1 MAEIVLNFQNPF
13 ILYLTSL
20 TSCYK
25 FYFIFKNFYWS
36 IIGLPWWLRQKR
48 IHPQCKRPGFDPWVG
63 RREWLST
70 SVFLPGEFHGQRSL
84 ASYNLWGLKE
94 LDTEQLTHICG
105 CCTMF
110 TLVSAVQQ
118 SESAK
123 CIHIS
128 IYPLFFG
135 DLWCKLI

>member
-1 MAEIVLNFQNPF
+1 MAQLVKNPPA
-13 ILYLTSL
+13 LQETRVPS
-20 TSCYK
+20 
-25 FYFIFKNFYWS
+25 
-36 IIGLPWWLRQKR
+36 
-48 IHPQCKRPGFDPWVG
+48 WVG
-63 RREWLST
+63 KIPWRREWLST

-84 ASYNLWGLKE
+84 ASYSLWGLKE

-105 CCTMF
+105 CFMMF
-110 TLVSAVQQ
+110 MLVSAVQQ

-135 DLWCKLI
+135 DL